1 MYKEVAQHI
10 PNVSI
15 YPIISLVI
23 FFSFFLILLL
33 VVITKD
39 KKIVDTLK
47 HMPID
52 DQTTEQ

>member
-15 YPIISLVI
+15 YPVISLVI

-39 KKIVDTLK
+39 KKVIDILK
-47 HMPID
+47 HLPID
-52 DQTTEQ
+52 DQKTKQ

>member
-23 FFSFFLILLL
+23 FFSFFIILLL
-33 VVITKD
+33 IVITKD

-52 DQTTEQ
+52 DQKTEQ